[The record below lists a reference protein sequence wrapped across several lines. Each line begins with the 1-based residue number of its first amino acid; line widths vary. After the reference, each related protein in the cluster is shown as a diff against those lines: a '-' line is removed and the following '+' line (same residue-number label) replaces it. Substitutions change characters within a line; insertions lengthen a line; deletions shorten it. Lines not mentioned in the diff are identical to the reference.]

1 MTDPLAAPPRWRH
14 HLKRASSAGRDVIV
28 DATRWKRV
36 EISVVHVLTAGLS
49 LGVPIVLG
57 LVLGDIGAGMVA
69 ALGALLVSG
78 SGHVGGLKSRSVDLL
93 NTSLAGAGGAA
104 AGMLSTGLQPWGSI
118 VIVALAALAT
128 VFGGLR
134 PSAAKAS
141 TQAIV
146 FMIIGASLASSAVP
160 IETLLWFFAAGALG
174 GSLLTLLVFG
184 VEYHLLGKTA
194 AEVAPARRSWHT
206 DLAAWRRRLATLP
219 GWQYTLRLASC
230 MIVAQVVANLVRG
243 PHSQWILLTVVLV
256 VQRDHRAGLS
266 RTFQR
271 GLGTAMGVLVGGLLL
286 GALPIWAT
294 VGIICVV
301 GAARQYLKAANY
313 TAYALVM
320 TPLVAVLSGLG
331 HQLSPSLL
339 GERLIDTTIGC
350 LISLI
355 IGYAAWRRA
364 RQAA

>member
-36 EISVVHVLTAGLS
+36 ELNVVHVVTAGLS

-78 SGHVGGLKSRSVDLL
+78 SGHVGGLRYRSLELL
-93 NTSLAGAGGAA
+93 NTSLAGACGAA
-104 AGMLSTGLQPWGSI
+104 AGMLSTVFQPWGGILI
-118 VIVALAALAT
+118 VTLAAIAT
-128 VFGGLR
+128 IFGGLR

-184 VEYHLLGKTA
+184 VEYHLLGKTV
-194 AEVAPARRSWHT
+194 AEVAPARRSWHK
-206 DLAAWRRRLATLP
+206 DLGAWRRRMATLS

-230 MIVAQVVANLVRG
+230 MIAAQVVAILVRG

-256 VQRDHRAGLS
+256 VQRDHRAGLA
-266 RTFQR
+266 RTVQR
-271 GLGTAMGVLVGGLLL
+271 GLGTALGVLVGGLLL

-339 GERLIDTTIGC
+339 GERLVDTTIGC
-350 LISLI
+350 LISLV
-355 IGYAAWRRA
+355 IGYAAWRGT